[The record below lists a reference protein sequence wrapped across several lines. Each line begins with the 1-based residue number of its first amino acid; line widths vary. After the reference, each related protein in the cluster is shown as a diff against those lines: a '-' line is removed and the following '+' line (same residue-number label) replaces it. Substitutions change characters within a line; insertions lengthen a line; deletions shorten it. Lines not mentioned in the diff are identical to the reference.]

1 MNIKC
6 LFGVLGF
13 GIVLLFSAIVSA
25 ANYTN
30 TSCLTPDECK
40 AIKSYSIKTINLLN
54 AVLEIKKKNLTDSE
68 TKILPLANE
77 AENLL
82 LKIHDLH
89 WKKNSKDYFQGSG
102 RVRKALEEKKLDEI
116 IDCDD
121 ILFYIDFVHS
131 SYYWYKLTGIKKL
144 CYYYSQK
151 SISDLITALD
161 RLVELI

>member
-40 AIKSYSIKTINLLN
+40 AIKSYSIKVINLLN

-68 TKILPLANE
+68 TKILPLANK

-89 WKKNSKDYFQGSG
+89 WKKNSKDYFQGS
-102 RVRKALEEKKLDEI
+102 RKVRKALEEQKLDGI

-121 ILFYIDFVHS
+121 ILCFIAFVFS
-131 SYYWYKLTGIKKL
+131 ACRWNEVALREEL
-144 CYYYSQK
+144 CYYYSTQG
-151 SISDLITALD
+151 ISDLIAVLD